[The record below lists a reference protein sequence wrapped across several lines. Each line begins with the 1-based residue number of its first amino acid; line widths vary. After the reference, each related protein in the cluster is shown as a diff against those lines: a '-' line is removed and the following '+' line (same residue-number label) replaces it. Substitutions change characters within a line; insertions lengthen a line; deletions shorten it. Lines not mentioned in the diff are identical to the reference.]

1 MRWLMP
7 RIYSD
12 QAEMAIQERGKPS
25 LESRQSGDAMPPTS
39 PTTLIID
46 DDRDIRESLNHLL
59 TQEGYRVTAVG
70 HGAEA
75 IQQVKEERY
84 VGALLDIHRLSLRSQ
99 MPDELQRIFDPFFT
113 TKEQGKETGLGLSI
127 VYTIVVKY
135 GGKIS
140 VESEEGIGTTFTI
153 TFPAD
158 NSQIEQEVPNV

>member
-1 MRWLMP
+1 MP

-25 LESRQSGDAMPPTS
+25 LESRRVGEAMPPTS
-39 PTTLIID
+39 PTTLIMD

-84 VGALLDIHRLSLRSQ
+84 GAALLDIHRLSLRSQ
-99 MPDELQRIFDPFFT
+99 MPDAEFPRRSCR
-113 TKEQGKETGLGLSI
+113 ESSI
-127 VYTIVVKY
+127 PSSRPKSR
-135 GGKIS
+135 GRR
-140 VESEEGIGTTFTI
+140 
-153 TFPAD
+153 PAWD
-158 NSQIEQEVPNV
+158 

>member
-1 MRWLMP
+1 M
-7 RIYSD
+7 
-12 QAEMAIQERGKPS
+12 
-25 LESRQSGDAMPPTS
+25 
-39 PTTLIID
+39 
-46 DDRDIRESLNHLL
+46 
-59 TQEGYRVTAVG
+59 
-70 HGAEA
+70 
-75 IQQVKEERY
+75 
-84 VGALLDIHRLSLRSQ
+84 
-99 MPDELQRIFDPFFT
+99 QRIFDPFFT